1 MPADSV
7 SPRRSPAVIDRRY
20 RPTWRLRLSR
30 LLVVDDDIQML
41 SALEAALRRKGH
53 AVETASNGVDAVSKL
68 ESAPVQAV
76 ITDLRMPGLDGLG
89 LLQHIRRSQRALPVI
104 VLSAYGTVPTAVDAM
119 KAGATDFL
127 LKPFSHTALD
137 EILNHHLTAGVGPR
151 SSTEATEIITQNFS
165 MLSLLDQAAQ
175 AAKTNATI
183 LVQADSGTGKELLAR
198 WIHKNSA
205 NHNGAFVAV
214 NCAALP
220 ENLLE
225 SELFGY
231 EKGAFTGAANFK
243 PGRCELAQNGN
254 ILLDEIGEMAPL
266 LQAKLLR
273 VLQDQEVDRIGGK
286 RPIPIRVRV
295 IATTNKDLKK
305 LIARGQ
311 FREDLFFRLNVVP
324 LRMPPLRE
332 RKDDITVLTRH
343 FMKKYGG
350 PAEAEPETETIQLL
364 ERYGWPGNVRELEN
378 MVHRAFALRGR
389 LKITPADL
397 FENSVETPDM
407 SGLQAGQSVGEME
420 RKLIMTTL
428 EQTNGNRTH
437 AARLLGI
444 SLRTLRNKLRE
455 YRVEEAIT
463 V

>member
-1 MPADSV
+1 M
-7 SPRRSPAVIDRRY
+7 
-20 RPTWRLRLSR
+20 SR

-41 SALEAALRRKGH
+41 SALDAALRHKGH
-53 AVETASNGVDAVSKL
+53 KVETASNGIDAVTKL
-68 ESAPVQAV
+68 ANAVEPVQAV
-76 ITDLRMPGLDGLG
+76 ITDLKMPSMDGLE
-89 LLQHIRRSQRALPVI
+89 LLSHIRRTSPSIPVI
-104 VLSAYGTVPTAVDAM
+104 LLTAFGTIQTAVDAM
-119 KAGATDFL
+119 KAGANDFL
-127 LKPFSHTALD
+127 VKPFSHQALD
-137 EILNHHLTAGVGPR
+137 EILSKHLNDGGPVNAR
-151 SSTEATEIITQNFS
+151 LQRLESSHPEIVTNNS
-165 MLSLLDQAAQ
+165 AMLCLLDQAVQ
-175 AAKTNATI
+175 AAKTQATI
-183 LVQADSGTGKELLAR
+183 LIQAESGTGKELLAR

-205 NHNGAFVAV
+205 NPNGPFVAV

-231 EKGAFTGAANFK
+231 EKGAFTGANTFK
-243 PGRCELAQNGN
+243 PGKFELAHNGT

-273 VLQDQEVDRIGGK
+273 VLQEHEVDRIGGK
-286 RPIPIRVRV
+286 RPIPIKVRV
-295 IATTNKDLKK
+295 IATTNKDLRK

-324 LRMPPLRE
+324 MRIPALRD
-332 RKDDITVLTRH
+332 RKDDLAVLTH
-343 FMKKYGG
+343 YFSKKYGV
-350 PAEAEPETETIQLL
+350 AEAVLDAETLQLL

-378 MVHRAFALRGR
+378 LIHRAFALRRR

-397 FENSVETPDM
+397 FDHTVE
-407 SGLQAGQSVGEME
+407 SAEHGELQAGQSVEEME

-437 AARLLGI
+437 AAKLLGI

-455 YRVEEAIT
+455 YRFEEAAT

>member
-1 MPADSV
+1 M
-7 SPRRSPAVIDRRY
+7 
-20 RPTWRLRLSR
+20 SR

-53 AVETASNGVDAVSKL
+53 TVETASNGLDAVSKL

-137 EILNHHLTAGVGPR
+137 EILNHHLAAGAGPR
-151 SSTEATEIITQNFS
+151 SSTEATEIITQNS
-165 MLSLLDQAAQ
+165 LMLSLLDQAAQ

-183 LVQADSGTGKELLAR
+183 LVQAESGTGKELLAR
-198 WIHKNSA
+198 WIHKSSA

-243 PGRCELAQNGN
+243 PGKFELAQNGT

-273 VLQDQEVDRIGGK
+273 VLQEQEVDRIGGK

-295 IATTNKDLKK
+295 IATTNKDLRK

-324 LRMPPLRE
+324 LRVPPLRD
-332 RKDDITVLTRH
+332 RKDDIAVLAQH
-343 FMKKYGG
+343 FVQKYGG
-350 PAEAEPETETIQLL
+350 AAASQPDAETLELL
-364 ERYGWPGNVRELEN
+364 QRYSWPGNVRELEN
-378 MVHRAFALRGR
+378 IIHRSFALRGR
-389 LKITPADL
+389 LKITPSDL
-397 FENSVETPDM
+397 FDQSVESPYAPA
-407 SGLQAGQSVGEME
+407 LQAGQSVGEME

-455 YRVEEAIT
+455 YRVEEAA
-463 V
+463 VL

>member
-1 MPADSV
+1 V
-7 SPRRSPAVIDRRY
+7 
-20 RPTWRLRLSR
+20 SR

-41 SALEAALRRKGH
+41 SALEAALRHKGH
-53 AVETASNGVDAVSKL
+53 TVETASNGIDAASKL
-68 ESAPVQAV
+68 ETAPVQAV
-76 ITDLRMPGLDGLG
+76 ITDLRMPGMDGLD
-89 LLQHIRRSQRALPVI
+89 LLHHVRRTRPALPVI

-127 LKPFSHTALD
+127 LKPFSHSALD
-137 EILNHHLTAGVGPR
+137 EILNKHVGTDAGAGFSRRAPAEVGANA
-151 SSTEATEIITQNFS
+151 ELEIITRNPS

-183 LVQADSGTGKELLAR
+183 LVQAESGTGKELLAR
-198 WIHKNSA
+198 WVHKSSS
-205 NHNGAFVAV
+205 NHTGPFVAV

-231 EKGAFTGAANFK
+231 EKGAFTGANTVKQGKF
-243 PGRCELAQNGN
+243 ELAQNGT

-273 VLQDQEVDRIGGK
+273 VLQEQEVDRIGAR

-295 IATTNKDLKK
+295 IATTNKDLRK

-324 LRMPPLRE
+324 LRIPPLRE
-332 RKDDITVLTRH
+332 RKDDIAVLTQH
-343 FMKKYGG
+343 FMNKYGG
-350 PAEAEPETETIQLL
+350 TAVGEPDAETIELL
-364 ERYGWPGNVRELEN
+364 SRYGWPGNVRELEN
-378 MVHRAFALRGR
+378 IIHRSFALRSR

-397 FENSVETPDM
+397 FDQSVETPEVA
-407 SGLQAGQSVGEME
+407 GLQAGQSVGEME

-437 AARLLGI
+437 AAKLLGI

-455 YRVEEAIT
+455 YRVEEAAAI
-463 V
+463 

>member
-1 MPADSV
+1 V
-7 SPRRSPAVIDRRY
+7 
-20 RPTWRLRLSR
+20 SR

-53 AVETASNGVDAVSKL
+53 TVDTASNGIDAASKL
-68 ESAPVQAV
+68 ENTSADAI
-76 ITDLRMPGLDGLG
+76 ITDLRMPGMDGLE
-89 LLQHIRRSQRALPVI
+89 LLYHVRRTKPSLPVI

-119 KAGATDFL
+119 KAGAADFL
-127 LKPFSHTALD
+127 LKPFSHSALD
-137 EILNHHLTAGVGPR
+137 EILNKHIVEGRTSAAFAPR
-151 SSTEATEIITQNFS
+151 WSSEPFEIVTQNPA
-165 MLSLLDQAAQ
+165 MLSLLEQAAQ

-183 LVQADSGTGKELLAR
+183 LVQAESGTGKELLAR
-198 WIHKNSA
+198 WVHKNSS
-205 NHNGAFVAV
+205 NHNGPFVAV

-231 EKGAFTGAANFK
+231 EKGAFTGANTFK
-243 PGRCELAQNGN
+243 PGKFELAQNGT

-273 VLQDQEVDRIGGK
+273 VLQEQEVDRIGAK
-286 RPIPIRVRV
+286 RPVPIKVRV
-295 IATTNKDLKK
+295 IATTNKDLRK

-324 LRMPPLRE
+324 LRIPPLRE
-332 RKDDITVLTRH
+332 RKDDIAALTQYFMQKHGGTNGEQPDNQTV
-343 FMKKYGG
+343 
-350 PAEAEPETETIQLL
+350 ELL
-364 ERYGWPGNVRELEN
+364 QRYGWPGNVRELEN
-378 MVHRAFALRGR
+378 IVHRSFALRGR
-389 LKITPADL
+389 LNVTPADL
-397 FENSVETPDM
+397 FDQSVETPDTA
-407 SGLQAGQSVGEME
+407 GLQAGQSVGEME

-437 AARLLGI
+437 AAKLLGI

-455 YRVEEAIT
+455 YRVEEAATI
-463 V
+463 

>member
-1 MPADSV
+1 
-7 SPRRSPAVIDRRY
+7 
-20 RPTWRLRLSR
+20 
-30 LLVVDDDIQML
+30 ML

-53 AVETASNGVDAVSKL
+53 TVETASNGFVAISKL
-68 ESAPVQAV
+68 EKAPFQAI
-76 ITDLRMPGLDGLG
+76 ITDMRMPGMDGLE
-89 LLQHIRRSQRALPVI
+89 LLQHVRRTRPSLPVI

-127 LKPFSHTALD
+127 LKPFSHIALD
-137 EILNHHLTAGVGPR
+137 EILNQHVARGASPR
-151 SSTEATEIITQNFS
+151 SSVESTEIITQNS
-165 MLSLLDQAAQ
+165 LMLSLLDQAAQ

-183 LVQADSGTGKELLAR
+183 LVQAESGTGKELLAQ
-198 WIHKNSA
+198 WIHKNSS

-243 PGRCELAQNGN
+243 PGKFELAQNGT

-273 VLQDQEVDRIGGK
+273 VLQEQEVDRIGGK

-295 IATTNKDLKK
+295 IATTNKDLRK

-324 LRMPPLRE
+324 LRIPPLRD
-332 RKDDITVLTRH
+332 RKDDIRVLTEH
-343 FMKKYGG
+343 FAVKYGSADAAQ
-350 PAEAEPETETIQLL
+350 PDAETIELL

-378 MVHRAFALRGR
+378 VVHRAFALRGR
-389 LKITPADL
+389 LKITPSDL
-397 FENSVETPDM
+397 FDQSVESPDAPA
-407 SGLQAGQSVGEME
+407 LQAGQSVGEME

-455 YRVEEAIT
+455 YRVEEAA
-463 V
+463 VL

>member
-1 MPADSV
+1 M
-7 SPRRSPAVIDRRY
+7 
-20 RPTWRLRLSR
+20 SR

-41 SALEAALRRKGH
+41 SALGEALRRKGH
-53 AVETASNGVDAVSKL
+53 TVETASNGIDAASKL
-68 ESAPVQAV
+68 ENLAVHAV
-76 ITDLRMPGLDGLG
+76 ITDLRMPGMDGLE
-89 LLQHIRRSQRALPVI
+89 LLHHVRRTKPALPVI
-104 VLSAYGTVPTAVDAM
+104 VLSAYGTVPTAVDAI
-119 KAGATDFL
+119 KAGASDFL
-127 LKPFSHTALD
+127 LKPFSHEALD
-137 EILNHHLTAGVGPR
+137 EVLNKHVVTGFSPR
-151 SSTEATEIITQNFS
+151 SSSESTDIITQNS
-165 MLSLLDQAAQ
+165 AMLSLLDQAVQ

-183 LVQADSGTGKELLAR
+183 LVQAESGTGKELLAR

-205 NHNGAFVAV
+205 KHNGPFVAV

-231 EKGAFTGAANFK
+231 EKGAFTGATNFK
-243 PGRCELAQNGN
+243 PGKFELAQNGT

-273 VLQDQEVDRIGGK
+273 VLQEQEVDRVGGR
-286 RPIPIRVRV
+286 RPVPINVRV
-295 IATTNKDLKK
+295 IATTNKDLRK

-324 LRMPPLRE
+324 LRVPTLRD
-332 RKDDITVLTRH
+332 RKDDIALLVSH

-350 PAEAEPETETIQLL
+350 VVNATVDAETLELL

-378 MVHRAFALRGR
+378 VVHRSFALRGR
-389 LKITPADL
+389 LKILPADL
-397 FENSVETPDM
+397 FDHSIDVPESNPS
-407 SGLQAGQSVGEME
+407 QAGQSVGEME
-420 RKLIMTTL
+420 RKLIMSTL

-437 AARLLGI
+437 AAKLLGI

-455 YRVEEAIT
+455 YRVEEAAT

>member
-1 MPADSV
+1 V
-7 SPRRSPAVIDRRY
+7 
-20 RPTWRLRLSR
+20 SR

-53 AVETASNGVDAVSKL
+53 TVETASNGIDAASKL
-68 ESAPVQAV
+68 ENAPVQAV
-76 ITDLRMPGLDGLG
+76 ITDLRMPGMDGLE
-89 LLQHIRRSQRALPVI
+89 LLHHVRRTKPAMPVI

-127 LKPFSHTALD
+127 QKPFSHSALD
-137 EILNHHLTAGVGPR
+137 EILDKHVGAGSSRRAPTEVGG
-151 SSTEATEIITQNFS
+151 SDFDIITQNPL
-165 MLSLLDQAAQ
+165 MVSLLDQAAQ

-183 LVQADSGTGKELLAR
+183 LVQAESGTGKELLAH
-198 WIHKNSA
+198 WVHKNSA
-205 NHNGAFVAV
+205 NHNGPFVAV

-231 EKGAFTGAANFK
+231 EKGAFTGANTVK
-243 PGRCELAQNGN
+243 PGKFELAQNGT

-273 VLQDQEVDRIGGK
+273 VLQEQEVDRIGAR

-295 IATTNKDLKK
+295 IATTNKDLRK
-305 LIARGQ
+305 LIVRGQ

-324 LRMPPLRE
+324 LRIPPLRD
-332 RKDDITVLTRH
+332 RKDDIAVLTDH

-350 PAEAEPETETIQLL
+350 TNAGELDTETVELL
-364 ERYGWPGNVRELEN
+364 RRYGWPGNVRELEN
-378 MVHRAFALRGR
+378 IVHRSFALRGR
-389 LKITPADL
+389 LKITPSDL
-397 FENSVETPDM
+397 FDQSVETPEM
-407 SGLQAGQSVGEME
+407 SALQAGQSVGEME

-428 EQTNGNRTH
+428 DQTNGNRTH
-437 AARLLGI
+437 AAKLLGI

-455 YRVEEAIT
+455 YRVEETAAI
-463 V
+463 

>member
-1 MPADSV
+1 V
-7 SPRRSPAVIDRRY
+7 
-20 RPTWRLRLSR
+20 SR

-41 SALEAALRRKGH
+41 SALEAALRHKGH
-53 AVETASNGVDAVSKL
+53 TVETASNGIDAASKL
-68 ESAPVQAV
+68 ENAPVQAV
-76 ITDLRMPGLDGLG
+76 ITDLRMPGMDGLE
-89 LLQHIRRSQRALPVI
+89 LLHHVRRTKPALPVI

-137 EILNHHLTAGVGPR
+137 EILNKHVVAGFSARVTAE
-151 SSTEATEIITQNFS
+151 SLEIITENS
-165 MLSLLDQAAQ
+165 LMLSLLDQAAQ

-183 LVQADSGTGKELLAR
+183 LVQAESGTGKELLAR
-198 WIHKNSA
+198 WVHKNSLS
-205 NHNGAFVAV
+205 HNGPFVAV

-231 EKGAFTGAANFK
+231 EKGAFTGANTVKQGKF
-243 PGRCELAQNGN
+243 EVAQNGT

-273 VLQDQEVDRIGGK
+273 VLQEQEVDRIGAR

-295 IATTNKDLKK
+295 IATTNKDLRK

-324 LRMPPLRE
+324 LRIPPLRD
-332 RKDDITVLTRH
+332 RKDDVAVLTGH

-350 PAEAEPETETIQLL
+350 TAVGEPDAETIELL
-364 ERYGWPGNVRELEN
+364 QRYGWPGNVRELEN
-378 MVHRAFALRGR
+378 IVHRSFALRGR

-397 FENSVETPDM
+397 FDHSVEAPEM
-407 SGLQAGQSVGEME
+407 AGLQAGQSVDEME

-428 EQTNGNRTH
+428 DQTNGNRTH
-437 AARLLGI
+437 AAKLLGI

-455 YRVEEAIT
+455 YRVEETAAI
-463 V
+463 

>member
-1 MPADSV
+1 V
-7 SPRRSPAVIDRRY
+7 
-20 RPTWRLRLSR
+20 SR

-41 SALEAALRRKGH
+41 SALEAALRHKGH
-53 AVETASNGVDAVSKL
+53 TVETASNGMDAVSKL
-68 ESAPVQAV
+68 TNSPAPIQAV
-76 ITDLRMPGLDGLG
+76 ITDLKMPGMDGVE
-89 LLQHIRRSQRALPVI
+89 LLNHVRRTSSAIPVI
-104 VLSAYGTVPTAVDAM
+104 MLTAFGTVQTAVEAM
-119 KAGATDFL
+119 KAGANDFL
-127 LKPFSHTALD
+127 VKPFSHQALD
-137 EILNHHLTAGVGPR
+137 EILSKHVNTVRAVYDRPGR
-151 SSTEATEIITQNFS
+151 SHSASTEIISQNPQ
-165 MLSLLDQAAQ
+165 MVVLLEQAAQ
-175 AAKTNATI
+175 AAKTQATI
-183 LVQADSGTGKELLAR
+183 LIQAESGTGKELLAR

-205 NHNGAFVAV
+205 NHHGPFVAV

-231 EKGAFTGAANFK
+231 EKGAFTGANTFK
-243 PGRCELAQNGN
+243 PGKFELAQNGT

-273 VLQDQEVDRIGGK
+273 VLQEQEVDRVGGK
-286 RPIPIRVRV
+286 RPIPIKVRV
-295 IATTNKDLKK
+295 IATTNKDLRK

-311 FREDLFFRLNVVP
+311 FREDLYFRLNVVP
-324 LRMPPLRE
+324 LRIPALRD
-332 RKDDITVLTRH
+332 RKDDIASLTEYFAR
-343 FMKKYGG
+343 KYGA
-350 PAEAEPETETIQLL
+350 AEAAVDAETIQLL

-397 FENSVETPDM
+397 FDHSVEPADT

-455 YRVEEAIT
+455 YRVEEAAT

>member
-1 MPADSV
+1 MTADSV
-7 SPRRSPAVIDRRY
+7 SPQRSPAVIDRRY

-53 AVETASNGVDAVSKL
+53 TVETASNGLDAVSKL

-137 EILNHHLTAGVGPR
+137 EILNQHVATGVSPR
-151 SSTEATEIITQNFS
+151 SSAESAEIITQNS
-165 MLSLLDQAAQ
+165 IMLSLLDQAGK
-175 AAKTNATI
+175 AAKTNGTI
-183 LVQADSGTGKELLAR
+183 LVQAESGTGKELLAR

-205 NHNGAFVAV
+205 NHNGPFVAV

-231 EKGAFTGAANFK
+231 EKGAFTGANNFK
-243 PGRCELAQNGN
+243 PGKFELAQNGT

-273 VLQDQEVDRIGGK
+273 VLQEQEVDRVGGK
-286 RPIPIRVRV
+286 RPIPIKVRV
-295 IATTNKDLKK
+295 IATTNKDLRK

-324 LRMPPLRE
+324 LRIPPLRD
-332 RKDDITVLTRH
+332 RKDDIAVLTQY
-343 FMKKYGG
+343 FMKKFGG
-350 PAEAEPETETIQLL
+350 IADAQVDNETVELL
-364 ERYGWPGNVRELEN
+364 DRYGWPGNVRELEN
-378 MVHRAFALRGR
+378 IIHRAYALRGR

-397 FENSVETPDM
+397 FDQSVDTPE
-407 SGLQAGQSVGEME
+407 STGLQAGNSVSEME

-455 YRVEEAIT
+455 YRVEET
-463 V
+463 VTV

>member
-1 MPADSV
+1 MN
-7 SPRRSPAVIDRRY
+7 
-20 RPTWRLRLSR
+20 R

-41 SALEAALRRKGH
+41 AALEAALRHKGH
-53 AVETASNGVDAVSKL
+53 IVETAANAIDAVSKL
-68 ESAPVQAV
+68 NKFTDPVHAV
-76 ITDLRMPGLDGLG
+76 ITDLKMPGMDGIELVN
-89 LLQHIRRSQRALPVI
+89 HVRRTTPNLPII
-104 VLSAYGTVPTAVDAM
+104 VLTAFGTVQTAVEAM
-119 KAGATDFL
+119 KAGANDFL
-127 LKPFSHTALD
+127 VKPFTHQALD
-137 EILNHHLTAGVGPR
+137 DILRKHVPAESGPR
-151 SSTEATEIITQNFS
+151 LPDRSHRSENAATESDLITRNPA

-175 AAKTNATI
+175 AAKTRATI
-183 LVQADSGTGKELLAR
+183 LIQAESGTGKELLAR
-198 WIHKNSA
+198 WIHKKSA
-205 NHNGAFVAV
+205 NQQGPFVAV

-231 EKGAFTGAANFK
+231 ERGAFTGANNFK
-243 PGRCELAQNGN
+243 PGKFELAHNGT

-273 VLQDQEVDRIGGK
+273 VLQEQEVDRVGGK
-286 RPIPIRVRV
+286 RPIPIKVRV
-295 IATTNKDLKK
+295 IATTNKDLRK

-324 LRMPPLRE
+324 LRIPPLRE
-332 RKDDITVLTRH
+332 RKDDIAVLTRH
-343 FMKKYGG
+343 FANKFG
-350 PAEAEPETETIQLL
+350 AADEQANEETLQLL
-364 ERYGWPGNVRELEN
+364 GRYAWPGNVRELEN
-378 MVHRAFALRGR
+378 LIHRAFALRGC
-389 LKITPADL
+389 LKITPSDL
-397 FENSVETPDM
+397 FEHTVEPAD
-407 SGLQAGQSVGEME
+407 SRELQAGQSVDEME

-455 YRVEEAIT
+455 YRFEEAAA

>member
-1 MPADSV
+1 V
-7 SPRRSPAVIDRRY
+7 
-20 RPTWRLRLSR
+20 SR

-41 SALEAALRRKGH
+41 SALEAALRHKGH
-53 AVETASNGVDAVSKL
+53 VVETASNGIDAVSKL
-68 ESAPVQAV
+68 TNSPAPIQAI
-76 ITDLRMPGLDGLG
+76 ITDLKMPGMDGVE
-89 LLQHIRRSQRALPVI
+89 LLNHVRRTSSAIPVI
-104 VLSAYGTVPTAVDAM
+104 MLTAFGTVQTAVEAM
-119 KAGATDFL
+119 KAGANDFL
-127 LKPFSHTALD
+127 VKPFSHQALD
-137 EILNHHLTAGVGPR
+137 EILNKHVNTVGAVYDRPGR
-151 SSTEATEIITQNFS
+151 SQSATTEMSRQNPQ
-165 MLSLLDQAAQ
+165 MQTLLEQAAH
-175 AAKTNATI
+175 AARTQATI
-183 LVQADSGTGKELLAR
+183 LIQAESGTGKELLAR
-198 WIHKNSA
+198 WLHKNSA
-205 NHNGAFVAV
+205 NHNGPFVAV

-231 EKGAFTGAANFK
+231 EKGAFTGANTFK
-243 PGRCELAQNGN
+243 PGKFELAQNGT

-273 VLQDQEVDRIGGK
+273 VLQEQEVDRVGGK
-286 RPIPIRVRV
+286 RPIPIKVRV
-295 IATTNKDLKK
+295 IATTNKDLRK

-311 FREDLFFRLNVVP
+311 FREDLYFRLNVVP
-324 LRMPPLRE
+324 LRIPALRD
-332 RKDDITVLTRH
+332 RKDDIASLTEY
-343 FMKKYGG
+343 FAKKYGA
-350 PAEAEPETETIQLL
+350 AEAAVDAETIELL

-378 MVHRAFALRGR
+378 LVHRAFALRGR

-397 FENSVETPDM
+397 FDHSVEPTET

-455 YRVEEAIT
+455 YRVEEAATI
-463 V
+463 